1 MDYYLHLPTI
11 PVTMK
16 RLSALALL
24 LLPAGLFARSN
35 SRIIIRVSDAAELKT
50 PPITAKAAIG
60 VESIDRLSTLLD
72 AERIQRLTP
81 IKPGMPRLFVVQL
94 PEGSDAQQALAKY
107 RSMAHVV
114 RAEIDHIGEG
124 GGDRSFVPNDPHY
137 YKQWGLKNDG
147 TFTLSTA
154 IAGADID
161 MESAW
166 EIEQGSPD
174 VTVAIIDSGVRLQ
187 HPDWGERLWVNSGE
201 IAGNGIDDDSNGFI
215 DDVQGWDF
223 ANNDNDPTDD
233 QGHGTNVT
241 SIVAAAGD
249 NGVGFTGVD
258 LNCKA
263 MVIKALNSSNQGYYS
278 WWVAGMYYAIDNGAD
293 VISMSMGGTDPSP
306 EMQAAVDYALA
317 NDVLVVACMMNTNS
331 SVPFIPASFNGVMAV
346 GATKPNDR
354 RAVPFY
360 WSASSGS
367 NYGSHISVCAPGDY
381 IYGLSHTSNVS
392 FTSYWSGTS
401 QATPHVSA
409 LAALLKAQ
417 QPTRTPAQIRAIIE
431 ATAEDQVGDPLE
443 DTPGFDIYHGHGRIN
458 AFNALM
464 FAVGTGEVA
473 QPAVSFSVF
482 PNPATG
488 PISVRATASG
498 QLVVLDGAGRVVRE
512 QRLSPGSS
520 SMVSSLAPGAYLAR
534 FTSQGGALSQRF
546 IVQ

>member
-1 MDYYLHLPTI
+1 MRLLATFAFLVLSASLQAHQNNRIMIRLTSDAQLKAVPI
-11 PVTMK
+11 AAKANIGSVPVD
-16 RLSALALL
+16 RLSASLGALR
-24 LLPAGLFARSN
+24 AN
-35 SRIIIRVSDAAELKT
+35 
-50 PPITAKAAIG
+50 
-60 VESIDRLSTLLD
+60 
-72 AERIQRLTP
+72 RLTP
-81 IKPGMPRLFVVQL
+81 AKPGMPSLFVVEL
-94 PEGSDAQQALAKY
+94 PEGTEIDQALAAY
-107 RSMAHVV
+107 RLLPGVL
-114 RAEIDHIGEG
+114 RAERDHLGHG
-124 GGDRSFVPNDPHY
+124 GGDRDFTPNDPHY
-137 YKQWGLKNDG
+137 AKQWGLHNDG
-147 TFTLSTA
+147 TFALSPA
-154 IAGADID
+154 LAGADID
-161 MESAW
+161 MTAAW
-166 EIEQGSPD
+166 EIEQGSEE

-187 HPDWGERLWVNSGE
+187 HPDWGDRIWQNGGE

-249 NGVGFTGVD
+249 NGIGFTGVD

-278 WWVAGMYYAIDNGAD
+278 WWVAGMYYAVDKGAD

-317 NDVLVVACMMNTNS
+317 NGVLVVACMMNTNS
-331 SVPFIPASFNGVMAV
+331 SVPFIPASLNGVMAV
-346 GATKPNDR
+346 GGTKPNDR

-392 FTSYWSGTS
+392 FTTYWSGTS

-443 DTPGFDIYHGHGRIN
+443 DTPGFDNYHGHGRIN

-473 QPAVSFSVF
+473 QPAESFSVF

-498 QLVVLDGAGRVVRE
+498 QLVVLDGAGRIVRE

-534 FTSQGGALSQRF
+534 FTTQGGALSQRF

>member
-1 MDYYLHLPTI
+1 MRLFASFTFLVLAVSLQASMNNRIMIRLASNAQLKAVPI
-11 PVTMK
+11 AARAVIGAEPVD
-16 RLSALALL
+16 RLSAMLGALR
-24 LLPAGLFARSN
+24 A
-35 SRIIIRVSDAAELKT
+35 D
-50 PPITAKAAIG
+50 
-60 VESIDRLSTLLD
+60 
-72 AERIQRLTP
+72 RLTP
-81 IKPGMPRLFVVQL
+81 TKPGMPALFVVEL
-94 PEGSDAQQALAKY
+94 PEGIEVDQALAAY
-107 RSMAHVV
+107 RLLPGVL
-114 RAEIDHIGEG
+114 RAERDHMGHG
-124 GGDRSFVPNDPHY
+124 GGDRDFTPNDPHY
-137 YKQWGLKNDG
+137 AKQWGLHNDG
-147 TFTLSTA
+147 SFALSPA
-154 IAGADID
+154 VAGADID
-161 MESAW
+161 MQAAW
-166 EIEQGSPD
+166 EIEQGSEE

-187 HPDWGERLWVNSGE
+187 HPDWGDRIWQNVDE

-215 DDVQGWDF
+215 DDAQGWDF

-241 SIVAAAGD
+241 SIVAAVGD

-263 MVIKALNSSNQGYYS
+263 MVIKALNSSNQGFYS

-306 EMQAAVDYALA
+306 EMQAAVDYALS

-331 SVPFIPASFNGVMAV
+331 STPFIPAALNGVLAV

-381 IYGLSHTSNVS
+381 IYGLSHASNVS
-392 FTSYWSGTS
+392 FTTYWSGTS

-417 QPTRTPAQIRAIIE
+417 QSTRTPAQIRAIIE

-458 AFNALM
+458 AFNALL
-464 FAVGTGEVA
+464 FAVGSGELG
-473 QPAVSFSVF
+473 QTEGSLTVF
-482 PNPATG
+482 PNPAAG
-488 PISVRATASG
+488 PVSIRATASG
-498 QLVVLDGAGRVVRE
+498 QLVILDGSGRIVRE
-512 QRLSPGSS
+512 QRLSQGGGS
-520 SMVSSLAPGAYLAR
+520 VLSSLAPGAYLAR
-534 FTSQGGALSQRF
+534 FTSQGNTLSQRF